1 MKVIELLSEFNQE
14 GTTVIMVTH
23 SNRDANYAQR
33 IINLFDGQVV

>member
-1 MKVIELLSEFNQE
+1 MELLSEFNQE

-23 SNRDANYAQR
+23 SNHDANYAQR

>member
-1 MKVIELLSEFNQE
+1 MELLSEFNQK

>member
-1 MKVIELLSEFNQE
+1 MELLSEFNQE
-14 GTTVIMVTH
+14 GATVIMVTH

>member
-1 MKVIELLSEFNQE
+1 MELLSEFNQE
-14 GTTVIMVTH
+14 GTAVIMVTH

>member
-1 MKVIELLSEFNQE
+1 MELLSEFNQE

-23 SNRDANYAQR
+23 SNRDANYDQR

>member
-1 MKVIELLSEFNQE
+1 MELLSEFNQE
-14 GTTVIMVTH
+14 GPTVIMVTH

>member
-1 MKVIELLSEFNQE
+1 MELLSKFNQE
-14 GTTVIMVTH
+14 VTTVIMVTH

>member
-1 MKVIELLSEFNQE
+1 MELLSEFKQE

-33 IINLFDGQVV
+33 IINLFNGQVV